1 MFSDPQFWV
10 AIAFIIFI
18 IAIFNPVRKILN
30 SSLDNKINEIKESI
44 KEAEDLK
51 KDTESILNEIVK
63 RQNAVELEI
72 KEIHSNSKDRIKILE
87 SQAQIKLSEQISKR
101 ELSAKAKIEQIVRDT
116 NLLIQKHISETA
128 INATVTILE
137 KKLNSDEKQNLINE
151 SIKELESV
159 LKN

>member
-51 KDTESILNEIVK
+51 KDTESILNEIIK

-101 ELSAKAKIEQIVRDT
+101 ELSAKAKIEQMVRDT

-137 KKLNSDEKQNLINE
+137 KKLNGDEKQNLINE

>member
-51 KDTESILNEIVK
+51 KDTESILNEIIK

>member
-51 KDTESILNEIVK
+51 KDTESILNEIIK
-63 RQNAVELEI
+63 RKNAVELEI

-101 ELSAKAKIEQIVRDT
+101 ELSAKAKIEQMVRDT

>member
-51 KDTESILNEIVK
+51 KDTESILNEIIK

-101 ELSAKAKIEQIVRDT
+101 ELSAKAKIEQMVRDT

>member
-18 IAIFNPVRKILN
+18 IAIFNPIRKILN

-51 KDTESILNEIVK
+51 KDTESILNEIIK

-101 ELSAKAKIEQIVRDT
+101 ELSAKAKIEQMVRDT

>member
-18 IAIFNPVRKILN
+18 IAIFNPIRKILN

-51 KDTESILNEIVK
+51 KDTESILNEIIK

-101 ELSAKAKIEQIVRDT
+101 ELSAKAKIEQMVRDT

-137 KKLNSDEKQNLINE
+137 KKLNGDEKQNLINE

>member
-44 KEAEDLK
+44 KVAEDLK
-51 KDTESILNEIVK
+51 KDTESILNEIIK
-63 RQNAVELEI
+63 RQNEVELEI

-101 ELSAKAKIEQIVRDT
+101 EISAKAKIEQMVRDT

-151 SIKELESV
+151 SIKDLESV

>member
-51 KDTESILNEIVK
+51 KDTESILNKIIK

-101 ELSAKAKIEQIVRDT
+101 ELSAKAKIEQMVRDT